1 MGNLDYAILYAIAFV
16 LAFLI
21 AFFMTPLAK
30 KIAFKVGAIAK
41 PRKRDMHSKPI
52 PRMGGIAIFA
62 GFMITFLSVIWYLP
76 IVNLKQVIG
85 IFLGCTTIFLLGFF
99 DDIYELPA
107 KPKFLIQILAA
118 TIVALFGVRIDFIT
132 IPFFGNAEQAMSF
145 LSIPATVIWIVAITN
160 AVNLIDGL
168 DGLAAG
174 VSSIASLC
182 LMILS
187 IYVGYPQGALLTAT
201 LAGACMGFLPYNF
214 NPASIFMG
222 DTGSTFLGFTLG
234 ITSVMGLLKG
244 YTVTTIFIAVL
255 VLGLPIFDTSFAI
268 IRRFL
273 AGRPIMSPDRG
284 HLHHRLVDHG
294 YSQKQAVVTL
304 YGISGVLGLSAIAFF
319 NRNLKFV
326 LIVFAM
332 MGILFYV
339 TVKTMS
345 AHEKEQEHVPDHT
358 EETTTEQ
365 AQASTTDANQEQSQ
379 ANATDAN
386 QEQSQVNTTDANQ
399 DL

>member
-1 MGNLDYAILYAIAFV
+1 MGNINYTILYAIAFV

-21 AFFMTPLAK
+21 AFFVTPLAK

-41 PRKRDMHSKPI
+41 PRKRDMHTKPI
-52 PRMGGIAIFA
+52 PRMGGIAIFS
-62 GFMITFLSVIWYLP
+62 GFMITFLCVIWYLP
-76 IVNLKQVIG
+76 IINIKQVVG
-85 IFLGCTTIFLLGFF
+85 IFIGCSIIFLLGFF
-99 DDIYELPA
+99 DDIYELAA

-118 TIVALFGVRIDFIT
+118 TIVALCGIRIDFFT
-132 IPFFGNAEQAMSF
+132 IPFIGTSEQSIHMFA
-145 LSIPATVIWIVAITN
+145 IPATVIWIVGITN

-182 LMILS
+182 LMVLS
-187 IYVGYPQGALLTAT
+187 IYAGFPPGALLTAT
-201 LAGACMGFLPYNF
+201 LAGACIGFLPYNF

-244 YTVTTIFIAVL
+244 YTIATIFVAVL

-304 YGISGVLGLSAIAFF
+304 YGISGVLGLLAIAFF
-319 NRNLKFV
+319 NGDLKFAV
-326 LIVFAM
+326 LIFIF
-332 MGILFYV
+332 MGILLYY
-339 TVKTMS
+339 TAKTMS
-345 AHEKEQEHVPDHT
+345 SHTKDKESE
-358 EETTTEQ
+358 
-365 AQASTTDANQEQSQ
+365 
-379 ANATDAN
+379 
-386 QEQSQVNTTDANQ
+386 
-399 DL
+399 

>member
-1 MGNLDYAILYAIAFV
+1 MGDYAILYVIAFV

-21 AFFMTPLAK
+21 AFFVTPLAK
-30 KIAFKVGAIAK
+30 RIAFKVGAIAK
-41 PRKRDMHSKPI
+41 PRKRDMHTKPI

-62 GFMITFLSVIWYLP
+62 GFLITFLCVVWYLP
-76 IVNLKQVIG
+76 IVNVKQVIG
-85 IFLGCTTIFLLGFF
+85 IFVGCGMIFLLGFF

-107 KPKFLIQILAA
+107 KPKFIIQIVAA
-118 TIVALFGVRIDFIT
+118 TVVALCGIRIDFIT
-132 IPFFGNAEQAMSF
+132 IPFLGDSEQYMTF
-145 LSIPATVIWIVAITN
+145 LSIPATVIWIVGITN

-182 LMILS
+182 LMVLS
-187 IYVGYPQGALLTAT
+187 IYAGYPPGALLTAT

-244 YTVTTIFIAVL
+244 YTIATIFVALL
-255 VLGLPIFDTSFAI
+255 VLGLPIFDTAFAI

-273 AGRPIMSPDRG
+273 AGKPIMSPDRG

-304 YGISGVLGLSAIAFF
+304 YGISGILGLSAIAFF
-319 NRNLKFV
+319 NRDLKFV
-326 LIVFAM
+326 LIVFIM
-332 MGILFYV
+332 MGCLLYF
-339 TVKTMS
+339 TVKTMA
-345 AHEKEQEHVPDHT
+345 AHENSEEEHKSATSNHKE
-358 EETTTEQ
+358 
-365 AQASTTDANQEQSQ
+365 S
-379 ANATDAN
+379 
-386 QEQSQVNTTDANQ
+386 
-399 DL
+399 

>member
-1 MGNLDYAILYAIAFV
+1 MFYIFKEMKTIVGNIDYGILYAIAFV

-21 AFFMTPLAK
+21 AFFVTPLAK
-30 KIAFKVGAIAK
+30 RIAFKVGAIAK
-41 PRKRDMHSKPI
+41 PRKRDMHTKPI

-62 GFMITFLSVIWYLP
+62 GFMITFLAVIWYLP
-76 IVNLKQVIG
+76 LVNLKQVIG

-118 TIVALFGVRIDFIT
+118 TIVAVFGIRIDFIT
-132 IPFFGNAEQAMSF
+132 IPFIGNGEQYMHF

-182 LMILS
+182 LMVLS
-187 IYVGYPQGALLTAT
+187 IDAGFPPGALLTAT
-201 LAGACMGFLPYNF
+201 LAGSCMGFLPYNF

-244 YTVTTIFIAVL
+244 YTVATIFIAVL

-273 AGRPIMSPDRG
+273 AGKPIMSPDRG

-319 NRNLKFV
+319 NRNIKFV
-326 LIVFAM
+326 LIVFVM
-332 MGILFYV
+332 MGVLLYF

-345 AHEKEQEHVPDHT
+345 AHEKK
-358 EETTTEQ
+358 
-365 AQASTTDANQEQSQ
+365 QEQTENNSQ
-379 ANATDAN
+379 ENEVQEN
-386 QEQSQVNTTDANQ
+386 QTQENQVLKNE
-399 DL
+399 

>member
-1 MGNLDYAILYAIAFV
+1 MGNIDYAILYVIAFV

-21 AFFMTPLAK
+21 AFFATPLAK

-41 PRKRDMHSKPI
+41 PRKRDMHKVPI

-62 GFMITFLSVIWYLP
+62 GFMITFLTLIWKLP
-76 IVNLKQVIG
+76 LVNVKQAIG
-85 IFLGCTTIFLLGFF
+85 VFIGCTMIFLLGFF

-118 TIVALFGVRIDFIT
+118 TIVALCGVRIDFFT
-132 IPFFGNAEQAMSF
+132 IPFVGDKEFYTTF
-145 LSIPATVIWIVAITN
+145 LAIPATVIWIVAITN

-187 IYVGYPQGALLTAT
+187 IYSDNPPGAFLTAI
-201 LAGACMGFLPYNF
+201 LAGSCMGFLPYNF

-244 YTVTTIFIAVL
+244 YTVATIFIAVL
-255 VLGLPIFDTSFAI
+255 VLGLPIFDTAFAI
-268 IRRFL
+268 LRRFL
-273 AGRPIMSPDRG
+273 AGKPIMSPDRG
-284 HLHHRLVDHG
+284 HLHHRLVDRG
-294 YSQKQAVVTL
+294 YTQKQAVVTL
-304 YGISGVLGLSAIAFF
+304 YGISGILGVSAIAFF
-319 NRNLKFV
+319 NRDLKFA
-326 LIVFAM
+326 LLVFIM
-332 MGILFYV
+332 MGCLLYF
-339 TVKTMS
+339 TVKTM
-345 AHEKEQEHVPDHT
+345 
-358 EETTTEQ
+358 
-365 AQASTTDANQEQSQ
+365 
-379 ANATDAN
+379 ATHDKDN
-386 QEQSQVNTTDANQ
+386 ES
-399 DL
+399 

>member
-1 MGNLDYAILYAIAFV
+1 MDNIDYAFLYGLAFV
-16 LAFLI
+16 LACLI
-21 AFFMTPLAK
+21 SFFFTPLAK
-30 KIAFKVGAIAK
+30 NIAFKVGAVAK
-41 PRKRDMHSKPI
+41 PRKRDMHTTPI

-62 GFMITFLSVIWYLP
+62 GFMITFLVVIWQLP
-76 IVNLKQVIG
+76 IVNFKQVIG
-85 IFLGCTTIFLLGFF
+85 IFLGCSIIFVLGLF

-107 KPKFLIQILAA
+107 KPKFFTQILAA
-118 TIVALFGVRIDFIT
+118 TLVALLGIRIDFIT
-132 IPFFGNAEQAMSF
+132 IPFLGRGEQYIHF
-145 LSIPATVIWIVAITN
+145 LAIPATVIWIVAITN

-168 DGLAAG
+168 DGLATG

-187 IYVGYPQGALLTAT
+187 IYAGYPPGALLTAT
-201 LAGACMGFLPYNF
+201 LAGACIGFLPYNF

-244 YTVTTIFIAVL
+244 YTIATIFIAVL

-273 AGRPIMSPDRG
+273 AGKPIMSPDRG

-304 YGISGVLGLSAIAFF
+304 YGISSMLGLSAIAFF
-319 NRNLKFV
+319 VQNFKFV
-326 LIVFAM
+326 LLVFVM
-332 MGILFYV
+332 MAFLLFF
-339 TVKTMS
+339 TIRIMRE
-345 AHEKEQEHVPDHT
+345 HEK
-358 EETTTEQ
+358 
-365 AQASTTDANQEQSQ
+365 
-379 ANATDAN
+379 
-386 QEQSQVNTTDANQ
+386 
-399 DL
+399 

>member
-1 MGNLDYAILYAIAFV
+1 MGNIDYGILYAIAFV

-21 AFFMTPLAK
+21 AFFVTPLAK
-30 KIAFKVGAIAK
+30 RIAFKVGAIAK
-41 PRKRDMHSKPI
+41 PRKRDMHTKPI

-62 GFMITFLSVIWYLP
+62 GFMITFLAVIWYLP
-76 IVNLKQVIG
+76 LVNLKQVIG

-118 TIVALFGVRIDFIT
+118 TIVAVFGIRIDFIT
-132 IPFFGNAEQAMSF
+132 IPFIGNGEQYMHF

-182 LMILS
+182 LMVLS
-187 IYVGYPQGALLTAT
+187 IDAGFPPGALLTAT
-201 LAGACMGFLPYNF
+201 LAGSCMGFLPYNF

-244 YTVTTIFIAVL
+244 YTVATIFIAVL

-273 AGRPIMSPDRG
+273 AGKPIMSPDRG

-319 NRNLKFV
+319 NRNIKFV
-326 LIVFAM
+326 LIVFVM
-332 MGILFYV
+332 MGVLLYI

-345 AHEKEQEHVPDHT
+345 AHEKK
-358 EETTTEQ
+358 
-365 AQASTTDANQEQSQ
+365 QEQTENNSQ
-379 ANATDAN
+379 ENEVQEN
-386 QEQSQVNTTDANQ
+386 QTQENQVLKNE
-399 DL
+399 

>member
-1 MGNLDYAILYAIAFV
+1 MFLHIKEMKIRMGDYAILYIIAFV

-21 AFFMTPLAK
+21 AFFATPFAK
-30 KIAFKVGAIAK
+30 RIAFKVGAIAK
-41 PRKRDMHSKPI
+41 PRKRDMHTKPI

-62 GFMITFLSVIWYLP
+62 GFMITFLMVVWYLP

-85 IFLGCTTIFLLGFF
+85 IFLGCGIIFLLGVF

-118 TIVALFGVRIDFIT
+118 TIVALCDIRIDFFT
-132 IPFFGNAEQAMSF
+132 IPFIGDSEQYIHF
-145 LSIPATVIWIVAITN
+145 LAIPATVIWIVAITN

-182 LMILS
+182 LMVLS
-187 IYVGYPQGALLTAT
+187 IYAGYPPGALLTAT

-244 YTVTTIFIAVL
+244 YTVATIFIAVL
-255 VLGLPIFDTSFAI
+255 VLGLPIFDTAFAI
-268 IRRFL
+268 LRRFL
-273 AGRPIMSPDRG
+273 AGKPIMSPDRG
-284 HLHHRLVDHG
+284 HLHHRLVDNG
-294 YSQKQAVVTL
+294 YTQKQAVVTL
-304 YGISGVLGLSAIAFF
+304 YGISGILGLSAIAFF
-319 NRNLKFV
+319 NRDLKFA
-326 LIVFAM
+326 LLVFLM
-332 MGILFYV
+332 MGCLLYF
-339 TVKTMS
+339 TVKTM
-345 AHEKEQEHVPDHT
+345 ATNEKDKE
-358 EETTTEQ
+358 
-365 AQASTTDANQEQSQ
+365 S
-379 ANATDAN
+379 
-386 QEQSQVNTTDANQ
+386 
-399 DL
+399 

>member
-1 MGNLDYAILYAIAFV
+1 MGNIDYTILYVIAFV

-21 AFFMTPLAK
+21 AFFVTPLAK
-30 KIAFKVGAIAK
+30 KVAFKVGAIAK
-41 PRKRDMHSKPI
+41 PRKRDMHTKPI

-62 GFMITFLSVIWYLP
+62 GFMVTFLSVIWYLP
-76 IVNLKQVIG
+76 IVNVKQVIG
-85 IFLGCTTIFLLGFF
+85 IFLGCSIIFLLGFF

-107 KPKFLIQILAA
+107 KPKFLIQLIAA
-118 TIVALFGVRIDFIT
+118 TIVALFGIRIDFIK
-132 IPFFGNAEQAMSF
+132 IPFIGYGNLYTTL

-182 LMILS
+182 LMVLS
-187 IYVGYPQGALLTAT
+187 IYAGYPPGALLTAT

-244 YTVTTIFIAVL
+244 YTVATIFVAIL

-273 AGRPIMSPDRG
+273 AGKPIMSPDRG

-304 YGISGVLGLSAIAFF
+304 YGISGILGLSAIAFF
-319 NRNLKFV
+319 NGDLKFAF
-326 LIVFAM
+326 LVFIM
-332 MGILFYV
+332 MGILLYF
-339 TVKTMS
+339 TVKTM
-345 AHEKEQEHVPDHT
+345 ANHDKDKE
-358 EETTTEQ
+358 
-365 AQASTTDANQEQSQ
+365 S
-379 ANATDAN
+379 
-386 QEQSQVNTTDANQ
+386 
-399 DL
+399 

>member
-1 MGNLDYAILYAIAFV
+1 MKTIVGNINYSILYSIAFV

-21 AFFMTPLAK
+21 AFFVTPLAK

-41 PRKRDMHSKPI
+41 PRKRDMHTKPI

-62 GFMITFLSVIWYLP
+62 GFMITFLCVIRYLP
-76 IVNLKQVIG
+76 IINLKQVIG
-85 IFLGCTTIFLLGFF
+85 ILIGCTTIFLLGFF

-107 KPKFLIQILAA
+107 KPKFLIQIAAA
-118 TIVALFGVRIDFIT
+118 TIVAVFGIRIDFFT
-132 IPFFGNAEQAMSF
+132 IPFIGQQYIDMLA
-145 LSIPATVIWIVAITN
+145 IPATVIWIVSITN

-182 LMILS
+182 LMVLS
-187 IYVGYPQGALLTAT
+187 IYAGFPPGALLTAT
-201 LAGACMGFLPYNF
+201 LAGACIGFLPYNF

-244 YTVTTIFIAVL
+244 YTIATIFVAVL

-273 AGRPIMSPDRG
+273 AGKPIMSPDRG

-304 YGISGVLGLSAIAFF
+304 YGISGVLGLLAIAFF
-319 NRNLKFV
+319 NGNLKFV
-326 LIVFAM
+326 VLVFIL
-332 MGILFYV
+332 MGLLLYFTI
-339 TVKTMS
+339 KTMS
-345 AHEKEQEHVPDHT
+345 EHNKD
-358 EETTTEQ
+358 EE
-365 AQASTTDANQEQSQ
+365 S
-379 ANATDAN
+379 
-386 QEQSQVNTTDANQ
+386 
-399 DL
+399 

>member
-1 MGNLDYAILYAIAFV
+1 MGNIDYTILYVIAFV

-21 AFFMTPLAK
+21 AFFVTPLAK

-41 PRKRDMHSKPI
+41 PRKRDMHTKPI

-62 GFMITFLSVIWYLP
+62 GFMITFVITIWNLP
-76 IVNLKQVIG
+76 IVNVKQNIG
-85 IFLGCTTIFLLGFF
+85 IILGCTIIFLLGFF

-118 TIVALFGVRIDFIT
+118 TIVALFGNRIDFIR
-132 IPFFGNAEQAMSF
+132 IPFIGYSNLYTTL

-182 LMILS
+182 LMVLS
-187 IYVGYPQGALLTAT
+187 IYAGYPPGALLTAT

-234 ITSVMGLLKG
+234 ITSVTGLFKG
-244 YTVTTIFIAVL
+244 YTVATKKT
-255 VLGLPIFDTSFAI
+255 DT
-268 IRRFL
+268 
-273 AGRPIMSPDRG
+273 
-284 HLHHRLVDHG
+284 
-294 YSQKQAVVTL
+294 K
-304 YGISGVLGLSAIAFF
+304 
-319 NRNLKFV
+319 
-326 LIVFAM
+326 
-332 MGILFYV
+332 
-339 TVKTMS
+339 
-345 AHEKEQEHVPDHT
+345 
-358 EETTTEQ
+358 
-365 AQASTTDANQEQSQ
+365 
-379 ANATDAN
+379 
-386 QEQSQVNTTDANQ
+386 
-399 DL
+399 